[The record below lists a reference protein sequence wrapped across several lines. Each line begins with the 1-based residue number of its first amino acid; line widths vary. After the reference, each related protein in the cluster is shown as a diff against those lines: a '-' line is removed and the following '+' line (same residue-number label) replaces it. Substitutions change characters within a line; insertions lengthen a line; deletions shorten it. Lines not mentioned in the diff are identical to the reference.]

1 LNKKERLKMSTELYN
16 DGEHKCIAFYDLD
29 GGAQSNQFLIID
41 GNHAAFLNPGGD
53 VLYKELLMS
62 SQRYISTKSLDYIIT
77 AIQSPDILCH
87 FQKWL
92 VGNHCKIVIPALWER
107 FIIHNETEN
116 DIRNHFI
123 LIPDSGMT
131 LKLGNAK
138 LKAIPAHF
146 LRAVGNF
153 QFYDPI
159 SKIFFSGEMGA
170 SLFLRYSEKVD
181 QPIEDF
187 EAHIHNIEAFHRRWM
202 VNHKICQYWVNM
214 IRELDIE
221 WLVPQYGRPFK
232 GKAMIENFL
241 KWVEELEC
249 GTDLVTQEN
258 YKVP

>member
-1 LNKKERLKMSTELYN
+1 MLTELYN
-16 DGEHKCIAFYDLD
+16 DGNHKCIAFYDLD
-29 GGAQSNQFLIID
+29 RGAQSNQFLILD
-41 GNHAAFLNPGGD
+41 GNHAAFINPGGD
-53 VLYKELLMS
+53 LLYKDLLMS
-62 SQRYISTKSLDYIIT
+62 SQKYISTKSLDYIISSQ
-77 AIQSPDILCH
+77 QSPDILCD

-92 VGNHCKIVIPALWER
+92 VGNNCKIVIPALWER
-107 FIIHNETEN
+107 FIIQYQTQN
-116 DIRNHFI
+116 DLKNRFI
-123 LIPDSGMT
+123 LIPDSGMN
-131 LKLGNAK
+131 LQIGNAI

-146 LRAVGNF
+146 LRAEVNF

-202 VNHKICQYWVNM
+202 VNKKVCQYWVNM
-214 IRELDIE
+214 VRDLDIE

-232 GKAMIENFL
+232 GKAMIERFL
-241 KWVEELEC
+241 KWIEGLEC
-249 GTDLVTQEN
+249 GTDLVTQQN

>member
-1 LNKKERLKMSTELYN
+1 MSTELYN
-16 DGEHKCIAFYDLD
+16 DGNHKCIAFYDLD
-29 GGAQSNQFLIID
+29 RGAQSNQFLILD
-41 GNHAAFLNPGGD
+41 GNHATFINPGGD
-53 VLYKELLMS
+53 LLYKDLLMS
-62 SQRYISTKSLDYIIT
+62 SQKYISTKSLDYIISSQ
-77 AIQSPDILCH
+77 QSPDILCD

-92 VGNHCKIVIPALWER
+92 VGNNCKIVIPALWER
-107 FIIHNETEN
+107 FIIQYQTQN
-116 DIRNHFI
+116 DLKNRFV
-123 LIPDSGMT
+123 LIPDCGT
-131 LKLGNAK
+131 NLQIGNAI

-146 LRAVGNF
+146 LRAEVNF

-202 VNHKICQYWVNM
+202 VNKKVCQYWVNM
-214 IRELDIE
+214 VRNLDIE

-232 GKAMIENFL
+232 GKAMIERFL
-241 KWVEELEC
+241 NWIEGLEC
-249 GTDLVTQEN
+249 GTDLVTQQN